1 MRKNRRK
8 FSDEFRADAIA
19 MVRDQGRSI
28 TETARA
34 LDLGQ
39 TVLRRWLDK
48 TQAPASGAANEGQNM
63 SADQQIS
70 TLQRELAQSKRECEV
85 LKKSIACFAK
95 DMPL

>member
-48 TQAPASGAANEGQNM
+48 T
-63 SADQQIS
+63 
-70 TLQRELAQSKRECEV
+70 
-85 LKKSIACFAK
+85 
-95 DMPL
+95 